1 MFILSHC
8 LYQFLCRRLYKKV
21 DRLINEFRPQNDT
34 SRPRS
39 DRVHEHAR
47 SILGLLR
54 GHGGGLARGAVCG
67 RAALP
72 AVVRGVRARAPHD
85 RGRAQ
90 RGRLLAG
97 AAAATAAARRGRQP
111 AASRGRAGRQVGS

>member
-1 MFILSHC
+1 MNSRLTLTLIYLF
-8 LYQFLCRRLYKKV
+8 CRRLHKKV

-39 DRVHEHAR
+39 DRVHEYAR

-72 AVVRGVRARAPHD
+72 AAVRGVRARAPHD

-97 AAAATAAARRGRQP
+97 AAAAAAAARRGR
-111 AASRGRAGRQVGS
+111 